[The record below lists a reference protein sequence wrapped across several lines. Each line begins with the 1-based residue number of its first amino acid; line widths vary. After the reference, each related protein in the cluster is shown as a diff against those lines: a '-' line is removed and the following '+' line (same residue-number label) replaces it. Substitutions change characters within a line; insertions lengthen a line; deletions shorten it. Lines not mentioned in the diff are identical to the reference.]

1 MAGRKLLWQ
10 LYPAYLI
17 ITLGS
22 LVFLGWYVSKTLRE
36 FYLAQTAEDLRV
48 RAEFLGPQVM
58 GRLAVVDTGGVNLL
72 CRNYGKAGSTRIT
85 VILPSG
91 RVIGDSDEDPTKMD
105 NHSDRPEV
113 IEALAGRVG
122 KSIRFSYTQGK
133 DMIYLAVPVR
143 PEGKTLYVLR
153 TAKPLTAIISA
164 LNKVYFRVVWASAA
178 LIIILG
184 VLGFFL
190 SRRISKPLENLRNGV
205 ERFAKG
211 DLQYKLPLFRTKEI
225 SDLAEAMKYMAERLD
240 ERIKTIVEQRNE
252 LEILLS
258 GMIEGVLA
266 VDTDERVIMLNQAA
280 GRLFGVNPAE
290 AQGRNILEVV
300 RNTDLENFI
309 RSALSSRE
317 PVEREISIIVQGKE
331 RLLQAHGTLLRE
343 EQGLRTA
350 TLIVFHD
357 ITRLRMLENIRRDFV
372 ANVSHEL
379 KTPITSI
386 KGFVETLLAGAK
398 NDPEEAGRF
407 LRIIA
412 KQADRLSSIID
423 DLLNLSRIEQEE
435 EKGEIQLEERQIRD
449 ILSGAIQSCKAS
461 AEAKNINIELLC
473 PENLQALI
481 EARLLELAVVNLID
495 NAIKY
500 SESGSSVQVEALI
513 KDSEVIINVRDHGC
527 GIEKKYLPRLFERFY
542 RVDKS
547 RSRKLGG
554 TGLGLAL
561 VKHIVLVHS
570 GRVSVESTPGK
581 GSTFSIHL
589 PRN

>member
-122 KSIRFSYTQGK
+122 KSIRFSYTLGK
-133 DMIYLAVPVR
+133 DMMYLAIPVKS
-143 PEGKTLYVLR
+143 EGKILYVLR

-164 LNKVYFRVVWASAA
+164 LQNVYFKVVWAGVA
-178 LIIILG
+178 LIVIMG

-211 DLQYKLPLFRTKEI
+211 DLQYKPPLFRTKEI

-317 PVEREISIIVQGKE
+317 PVEREISIIVQGEE

-398 NDPEEAGRF
+398 NDPEEAGHF
-407 LRIIA
+407 LRIID

-570 GRVSVESTPGK
+570 GRVSVESIPGK

>member
-22 LVFLGWYVSKTLRE
+22 LVFLGWYVSRTLRE

-58 GRLAVVDTGGVNLL
+58 ERLAAVDTGGVNLL
-72 CRNYGKAGSTRIT
+72 CRDYGKAGSTRIT

-91 RVIGDSDEDPTKMD
+91 RVIGDSDEDPAKMD

-122 KSIRFSYTQGK
+122 KSIRFSYTLGK
-133 DMIYLAVPVR
+133 DMMYLAIPVR
-143 PEGKTLYVLR
+143 PEGKILYVLR

-164 LNKVYFRVVWASAA
+164 LQNVYLRVVWASVA
-178 LIIILG
+178 LIVIMG

-300 RNTDLENFI
+300 RNTDLENFV

-317 PVEREISIIVQGKE
+317 PVEREISIIVQGEE

-350 TLIVFHD
+350 TLIVFHN

-398 NDPEEAGRF
+398 NDPEETEHF

-449 ILSGAIQSCKAS
+449 ILSGAIQSCKVS
-461 AEAKNINIELLC
+461 AEVKNINIELLC

>member
-1 MAGRKLLWQ
+1 
-10 LYPAYLI
+10 
-17 ITLGS
+17 
-22 LVFLGWYVSKTLRE
+22 
-36 FYLAQTAEDLRV
+36 
-48 RAEFLGPQVM
+48 
-58 GRLAVVDTGGVNLL
+58 
-72 CRNYGKAGSTRIT
+72 
-85 VILPSG
+85 
-91 RVIGDSDEDPTKMD
+91 
-105 NHSDRPEV
+105 
-113 IEALAGRVG
+113 
-122 KSIRFSYTQGK
+122 
-133 DMIYLAVPVR
+133 
-143 PEGKTLYVLR
+143 
-153 TAKPLTAIISA
+153 
-164 LNKVYFRVVWASAA
+164 
-178 LIIILG
+178 
-184 VLGFFL
+184 
-190 SRRISKPLENLRNGV
+190 
-205 ERFAKG
+205 
-211 DLQYKLPLFRTKEI
+211 
-225 SDLAEAMKYMAERLD
+225 MKYMAERLD

-300 RNTDLENFI
+300 RNTDLENFV
-309 RSALSSRE
+309 RSALSSRV
-317 PVEREISIIVQGKE
+317 PVEREISIIVQGEE

-398 NDPEEAGRF
+398 NDPEEAGHF
-407 LRIIA
+407 LRIID

-513 KDSEVIINVRDHGC
+513 NDSEVISSVGFD
-527 GIEKKYLPRLFERFY
+527 ESDP
-542 RVDKS
+542 
-547 RSRKLGG
+547 GG
-554 TGLGLAL
+554 FLL
-561 VKHIVLVHS
+561 S
-570 GRVSVESTPGK
+570 S
-581 GSTFSIHL
+581 
-589 PRN
+589 